1 MTNHFSISNKKENQT
16 LKALNFTQTKN
27 YPKYQRIPK
36 EPKLFLK
43 SIFLRLYLKKIR
55 FAKKVIR
62 LLKSTLK

>member
-16 LKALNFTQTKN
+16 LKALNFTKN
-27 YPKYQRIPK
+27 FFKYQRISK